1 MSGVRDIVM
10 PKLGLT
16 MTEGLVTE
24 WRVGPGDRFAPGDIL
39 LVIETE
45 KIANEIEAEDAG
57 EIAEILVGEGET
69 VAVGTPL
76 ARLKAG
82 GAAGTAK
89 SEAAPAE
96 TPSEKPTATEPKLA
110 AAATAPRKEGE
121 RIIATPLARRIARQ
135 DGVDL
140 AAVAGSGPRGRIK
153 AEDVE
158 AAKARQ
164 ASTAAMPEGPAPE
177 GERVAVTGA
186 QATIVR
192 RLTQSKQEIPHF
204 YVAADADVG
213 PLMALRAQ
221 VNAVGDWPRT
231 TLTHWIV
238 AAMGRALT
246 EMPQMNRVWD
256 DGHLVSLPRAD
267 VGLAVD
273 TPRGLYVPVVRD
285 AGHRSVGEIAVAAGA
300 LVEKARG
307 GGLDAAA
314 MAGGAI
320 TLSNVG
326 TNAVR
331 YLTPII
337 NPGQAMILG
346 AGAVGE
352 VFRPDAEGRPV
363 LKRELGLVLA
373 CDHRVINGMDGAA
386 FLARVVELIGQPMR
400 LLTVPAKEG

>member
-1 MSGVRDIVM
+1 MSGGRDIVM

-57 EIAEILVGEGET
+57 EIADILVGEGET

-82 GAAGTAK
+82 AA
-89 SEAAPAE
+89 EAAPSPA
-96 TPSEKPTATEPKLA
+96 PEKPAEPEPKA
-110 AAATAPRKEGE
+110 AAPAPHKVAPRKEGE
-121 RIIATPLARRIARQ
+121 RIIATPLARRLARQ
-135 DGVDL
+135 EGVDL
-140 AAVAGSGPRGRIK
+140 AAVTGSGPRGRIK

-164 ASTAAMPEGPAPE
+164 AEAPATREGPAPE

-186 QATIVR
+186 QATIAR

-221 VNAVGDWPRT
+221 VNAAGDWPRT

-238 AAMGRALT
+238 AAMGRALL

-285 AGHRSVGEIAVAAGA
+285 AGRRSVGEIAVAAGA

-307 GGLDAAA
+307 GGLDASA

-386 FLARVVELIGQPMR
+386 FLARVADLIGQPMR